1 MSKKQAISEDDV
13 KKAILNPQVI
23 GPVEKIDLNSP
34 AVKQRLQE
42 LKLAQE
48 ASIQRKYVSLKD
60 MLAIRVRI

>member
-1 MSKKQAISEDDV
+1 MSKKQTISEDDV

-34 AVKQRLQE
+34 AVKLRLQE